1 MGIRTVRK
9 ILLVVAGSVF
19 LFSACM
25 VLRHSVAMRSSA
37 AYTESVI
44 QMAVTQTEN
53 VTGEESPADDAA
65 GSAPPEVVEEPVT
78 DGDVMDVAP
87 IQVDFGA
94 LFGQNQDVIAWL
106 YCPDTPINYPVAQ
119 ASDNEY
125 YLHRL
130 LDGSKN
136 SAGTLFMDYR
146 SASDLSDWNCVIYGH
161 NMINDSM
168 FGSLT
173 DYKSQEYFDA
183 HAKMYLLTPEGDFLI
198 IPVAGFTAAANDE
211 LYSKFCPDREDRSRL
226 VKDWLER
233 SDFCSDYEPVEE
245 DRFITL
251 STCSY
256 DYDNARYVLV
266 GVLKKLRTGE

>member
-1 MGIRTVRK
+1 MRR

-19 LFSACM
+19 LFSTGM
-25 VLRHSVAMRSSA
+25 VLRHSIAMRSSA
-37 AYTESVI
+37 AYAQSVI
-44 QMAVTQTEN
+44 QMAVTPVEN
-53 VTGEESPADDAA
+53 DAA
-65 GSAPPEVVEEPVT
+65 AEHPAGDAAVSDPMAATEEPAADAV
-78 DGDVMDVAP
+78 DPVP
-87 IQVDFGA
+87 IQVDFDA
-94 LFGQNQDVIAWL
+94 LCGQNQDVVAWL

-146 SASDLSDWNCVIYGH
+146 NAGNLSDWNCVIYGH

-168 FGSLT
+168 FGTLP
-173 DYKSQEYFDA
+173 DYKSQEYFA
-183 HAKMYLLTPEGDFLI
+183 THTKLYLFTPAGSFAIVL
-198 IPVAGFTAAANDE
+198 VAGFTTAANDE
-211 LYSKFCPDREDRSRL
+211 LYSNFSPDGEDQRRL
-226 VKDWLER
+226 IEDWLER
-233 SDFCSDYEPVEE
+233 SDFCADYEPNEE

-256 DYDNARYVLV
+256 DYDNARYVLIGTLKALHV
-266 GVLKKLRTGE
+266 GS